1 MSSNIKIQKNC
12 EFCGD
17 EFTARTLYTRY
28 CSKSCNKKHY
38 KQLLLEKNLDTKQT
52 QESIKISPIEILRN
66 TSQEYFEV
74 HEAAQIMRI
83 LTTAL
88 TMDSL
93 LVNILMICEPTWPD
107 APNMMFIV
115 LKLNFGTKE

>member
-12 EFCGD
+12 EFCGN

-38 KQLLLEKNLDTKQT
+38 KQLLLGKNLDTKQS

-66 TSQEYFEV
+66 ASQEYFEIN
-74 HEAAQIMRI
+74 EAAIIMRI
-83 LTTAL
+83 SRRTLYRL
-88 TMDSL
+88 ISL
-93 LVNILMICEPTWPD
+93 KKIKKKKMLSRTVILKEDI
-107 APNMMFIV
+107 
-115 LKLNFGTKE
+115 KLFFAIQ

>member
-38 KQLLLEKNLDTKQT
+38 KQLLLEKNLDTQRG
-52 QESIKISPIEILRN
+52 QESIKVSPIEILRN

-74 HEAAQIMRI
+74 HEAAQIMRVSRATLYRLIKAKKFKKKKI
-83 LTTAL
+83 LSRTIISKDDIKSFFA
-88 TMDSL
+88 
-93 LVNILMICEPTWPD
+93 
-107 APNMMFIV
+107 
-115 LKLNFGTKE
+115 KQ